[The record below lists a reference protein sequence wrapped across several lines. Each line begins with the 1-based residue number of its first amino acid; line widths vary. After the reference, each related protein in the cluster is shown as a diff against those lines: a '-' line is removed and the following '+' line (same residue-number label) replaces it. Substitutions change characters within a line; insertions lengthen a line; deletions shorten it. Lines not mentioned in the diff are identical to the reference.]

1 MTVLVSK
8 PALNLREELSALKR
22 SPPASYQQ
30 FRFTGDASTV
40 AFSLPLGWTP
50 FAVYSTSGAILLE
63 GAADDYTY
71 VDNTIT
77 FAVAPSAA
85 DFTVIG
91 ELKL

>member
-1 MTVLVSK
+1 MTVRVEK
-8 PALNLREELSALKR
+8 PSINVREKLAELDKPTA
-22 SPPASYQQ
+22 PSYHQ
-30 FRFTGDASTV
+30 FRFTGDASETE
-40 AFSLPLGWTP
+40 FSLPTGWTA

-63 GAADDYTY
+63 GSSDDYT
-71 VDNTIT
+71 VSDNVIT